1 MVGQEQKTPFQLDL
15 YSKSQLP
22 SAASRDNAP
31 FINLVSLQ
39 SAVEKQREDNTP
51 IL

>member
-1 MVGQEQKTPFQLDL
+1 MVGQEQKTPFQL
-15 YSKSQLP
+15 YYNSSQLP
-22 SAASRDNAP
+22 SAASRDAP

-39 SAVEKQREDNTP
+39 SAVEKQTEDNTP

>member
-1 MVGQEQKTPFQLDL
+1 MVGQEQKTPFQL
-15 YSKSQLP
+15 YYNSSQLP
-22 SAASRDNAP
+22 SAASRDAP

-39 SAVEKQREDNTP
+39 SAVEQTEDNTP